1 MQTERTYRFAICLLM
16 HSFVHLFVSQRSSG
30 EWFDDIWRMVSSTYC
45 KWKFTTEP
53 DFRYQHFL
61 AFLAKKNPKNDKK
74 IRKIYKILTVLIIF
88 DIQYVGASKQK
99 KNQHT
104 TQPLILTFCWL
115 FCPKKVKI
123 EQKEGKLSKC
133 KPFNEILWNMVCR
146 CFLAKE
152 Y

>member
-1 MQTERTYRFAICLLM
+1 MAQPGTSLAML
-16 HSFVHLFVSQRSSG
+16 VSQRSSG
-30 EWFDDIWRMVSSTYC
+30 EWFDDIWQNGFQYC
-45 KWKFTTEP
+45 KWKITTEP
-53 DFRYQHFL
+53 DFQYQHSL
-61 AFLAKKNPKNDKK
+61 AFLAKKTPKMTKK
-74 IRKIYKILTVLIIF
+74 LKQISKILTVLIIF

-115 FCPKKVKI
+115 FCPKTVKI

-152 Y
+152 NWKN

>member
-1 MQTERTYRFAICLLM
+1 ML
-16 HSFVHLFVSQRSSG
+16 VSQRSSG
-30 EWFDDIWRMVSSTYC
+30 ELFDDIWQNGFQYC
-45 KWKFTTEP
+45 KFTTEP
-53 DFRYQHFL
+53 DFQYQHFL
-61 AFLAKKNPKNDKK
+61 AFLAKKTPKMTKK
-74 IRKIYKILTVLIIF
+74 LRQISKILTVLIIF

-115 FCPKKVKI
+115 FCPKTVKI

-152 Y
+152 NIKKRKNSFGIFWAVLADK